1 MSGNFVEM
9 SAAEYH
15 ADKTRVS
22 RSHLVD
28 FLQSPW
34 LYFKRYIRRDPKW
47 QKEATD
53 ALDFGILFHAAVL
66 EGVPIT
72 DMVHLI
78 PESVLNDDGHR
89 KGKPWLMWKALHDDK
104 PCFKE
109 ADFDLPRMMESSLQ
123 NSTAAMELLEH
134 SQGKNEQTIHWSHS
148 GVELRTRLDRIIQ
161 DDCIIDLKTARSC
174 DLERIEASLEYDLY
188 YFQAAFY
195 QMAVES
201 VLNVQLP
208 FRFIFVEKCIPFRT
222 VVVEM
227 DQQWINEGR
236 AEVASALE
244 RLQKRADSGDWTDP
258 TGNEIIKVKRR
269 PNRDQFKWKVVEE

>member
-1 MSGNFVEM
+1 M

-89 KGKPWLMWKALHDDK
+89 KAVLQGGRLRLAEDDGI
-104 PCFKE
+104 FLAE
-109 ADFDLPRMMESSLQ
+109 LNGS
-123 NSTAAMELLEH
+123 NGTA
-134 SQGKNEQTIHWSHS
+134 
-148 GVELRTRLDRIIQ
+148 
-161 DDCIIDLKTARSC
+161 
-174 DLERIEASLEYDLY
+174 
-188 YFQAAFY
+188 
-195 QMAVES
+195 
-201 VLNVQLP
+201 
-208 FRFIFVEKCIPFRT
+208 
-222 VVVEM
+222 
-227 DQQWINEGR
+227 
-236 AEVASALE
+236 
-244 RLQKRADSGDWTDP
+244 
-258 TGNEIIKVKRR
+258 
-269 PNRDQFKWKVVEE
+269 